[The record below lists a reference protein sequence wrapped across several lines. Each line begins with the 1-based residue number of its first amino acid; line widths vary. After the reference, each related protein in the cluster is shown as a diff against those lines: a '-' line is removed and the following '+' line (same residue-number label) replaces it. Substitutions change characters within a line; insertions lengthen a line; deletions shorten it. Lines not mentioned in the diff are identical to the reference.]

1 MVYKLLKIR
10 KVLVESWEH
19 VLVKVLTLGSH
30 LDFWQV
36 TKVVV
41 CFSDKLFRIQK
52 CVNKEATTADLTRY
66 PITADTV
73 MFSCRHCRSSKSA
86 DSGPVRDS
94 QYWNSGKQNLDCWA
108 AKVMGHYKIRVNL
121 VKTMYECFKHLL
133 FVLEN
138 LQSLVILYFLSVVKR

>member
-1 MVYKLLKIR
+1 MVGKLLKIR

-30 LDFWQV
+30 LDFSQV

-52 CVNKEATTADLTRY
+52 CVDKEATTADLTGY

-73 MFSCRHCRSSKSA
+73 MFPCRHCRSSKSA
-86 DSGPVRDS
+86 DSGPVRDP
-94 QYWNSGKQNLDCWA
+94 QN
-108 AKVMGHYKIRVNL
+108 
-121 VKTMYECFKHLL
+121 
-133 FVLEN
+133 
-138 LQSLVILYFLSVVKR
+138 